1 MYLNRMETM
10 DADDFVQEGFITV
23 WKIVTAGNYDTNS
36 GSFGGYLKKAIK
48 YRFSRIWTDFC
59 LKNPVCLGERE
70 DCRGNITR
78 FYGIAECAGRTREQ
92 GRERARRW
100 REKEVARIDAERASQ
115 GLEPIYRPSKATEA
129 EKAAHEEEM
138 KRRRMERLYASTRP

>member
-23 WKIVTAGNYDTNS
+23 WKIVKAGNYDEKS
-36 GSFGGYLKKAIK
+36 GAFGAYLKKAVK
-48 YRFSRIWTDFC
+48 NHYCRIWTDFC
-59 LKNPVCLGERE
+59 LKNPVCLGETE

-78 FYGIAECAGRTREQ
+78 FYGIAECAERSREQ

-100 REKEVARIDAERASQ
+100 REKEAARIDAERASQ